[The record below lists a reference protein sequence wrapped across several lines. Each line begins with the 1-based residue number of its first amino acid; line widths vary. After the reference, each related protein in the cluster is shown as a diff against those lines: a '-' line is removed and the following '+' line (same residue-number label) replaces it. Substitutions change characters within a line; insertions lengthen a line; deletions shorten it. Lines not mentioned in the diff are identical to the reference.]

1 MLRGLNGTPG
11 IEKIVPS
18 NASQITG
25 FALVEVLS
33 IKSLKTV
40 NSQVTLLTFSRHR
53 FKWSWFASGLNI
65 VIISSR
71 H

>member
-18 NASQITG
+18 NASQIRG

-33 IKSLKTV
+33 NKIT
-40 NSQVTLLTFSRHR
+40 
-53 FKWSWFASGLNI
+53 
-65 VIISSR
+65 
-71 H
+71 